1 MATSVSSDV
10 KDSSVYEKQV
20 QDIEKGGESVEQ
32 IRYETGGGK
41 LQGSSNSP
49 S

>member
-32 IRYETGGGK
+32 KEK
-41 LQGSSNSP
+41 AASV
-49 S
+49 